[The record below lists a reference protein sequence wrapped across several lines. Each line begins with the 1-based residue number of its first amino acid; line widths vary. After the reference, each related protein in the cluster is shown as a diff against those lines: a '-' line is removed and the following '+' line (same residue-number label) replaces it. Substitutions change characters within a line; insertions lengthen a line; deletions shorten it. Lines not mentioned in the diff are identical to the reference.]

1 MLGQDYFGPA
11 PKCEESPEFLAYPE
25 GMQAMASGAYGTPS
39 PPVIGP
45 AVQIRL
51 VENQAHTPIAIAGGE
66 HGGEFALAMASTA
79 PAFEWMDETAL
90 LEEAFFALA
99 DQ

>member
-1 MLGQDYFGPA
+1 
-11 PKCEESPEFLAYPE
+11 
-25 GMQAMASGAYGTPS
+25 MQASGAYGTPS

-66 HGGEFALAMASTA
+66 HGECAMAMASTA

-90 LEEAFFALA
+90 LEEAFASA
-99 DQ
+99 GQ